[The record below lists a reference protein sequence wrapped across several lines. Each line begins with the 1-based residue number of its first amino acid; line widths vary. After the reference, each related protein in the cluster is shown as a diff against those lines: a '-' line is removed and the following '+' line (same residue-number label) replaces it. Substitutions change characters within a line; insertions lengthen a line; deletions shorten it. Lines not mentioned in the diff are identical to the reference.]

1 VARPKHPTG
10 HPRCPHPNWAACDR
24 AVAARFGP
32 CKALVGNENPHPC
45 TRMATGEE
53 GWCGQHVISELER
66 ERRESHIAIR
76 QAELDRRV
84 DRFMEW
90 VKDHPS
96 VWDSPAD

>member
-1 VARPKHPTG
+1 
-10 HPRCPHPNWAACDR
+10 
-24 AVAARFGP
+24 
-32 CKALVGNENPHPC
+32 
-45 TRMATGEE
+45 MATGEE